1 MPVDQSRQYLRIR
14 DQLAADIAQGVL
26 QVKLPSERELAERFL
41 CTRITLRE
49 ALQQLETEG
58 LVYRENRRGW
68 FVAPPRI
75 RYNPTRT
82 TGFME
87 YVSAQGRQPRTETLH
102 AERRAAGAWLAKRM
116 GLEDSAPV
124 YFLQRRR
131 WVDERPVLIEL
142 IALDLGRRLDEIG
155 LADDLEGC
163 AVRGAEA
170 LADLVRDDGS
180 AFDEQDAHVALVGTG
195 ILSARAVF
203 GEFGSGR
210 HANSLVPAPSR
221 ACVLDRRGHGSVLK
235 NSVFFHQ
242 SLSPIAVGPRRPD
255 RRAPC

>member
-87 YVSAQGRQPRTETLH
+87 YVSAWSRPSTKPPRN
-102 AERRAAGAWLAKRM
+102 RPKP
-116 GLEDSAPV
+116 SPV
-124 YFLQRRR
+124 P
-131 WVDERPVLIEL
+131 WP
-142 IALDLGRRLDEIG
+142 
-155 LADDLEGC
+155 C
-163 AVRGAEA
+163 WTTT
-170 LADLVRDDGS
+170 S
-180 AFDEQDAHVALVGTG
+180 
-195 ILSARAVF
+195 ILR
-203 GEFGSGR
+203 
-210 HANSLVPAPSR
+210 
-221 ACVLDRRGHGSVLK
+221 
-235 NSVFFHQ
+235 
-242 SLSPIAVGPRRPD
+242 
-255 RRAPC
+255 

>member
-87 YVSAQGRQPRTETLH
+87 YVSAQGRQPRTET
-102 AERRAAGAWLAKRM
+102 RAPPRGGGGARGGPPPGAG
-116 GLEDSAPV
+116 GSTP
-124 YFLQRRR
+124 
-131 WVDERPVLIEL
+131 
-142 IALDLGRRLDEIG
+142 
-155 LADDLEGC
+155 
-163 AVRGAEA
+163 RG
-170 LADLVRDDGS
+170 
-180 AFDEQDAHVALVGTG
+180 FIT
-195 ILSARAVF
+195 
-203 GEFGSGR
+203 
-210 HANSLVPAPSR
+210 PAP
-221 ACVLDRRGHGSVLK
+221 GG
-235 NSVFFHQ
+235 
-242 SLSPIAVGPRRPD
+242 G
-255 RRAPC
+255 APAG

>member
-142 IALDLGRRLDEIG
+142 IALDAGWCPGLLDH
-155 LADDLEGC
+155 DLDTSLMSCC
-163 AVRGAEA
+163 ASV
-170 LADLVRDDGS
+170 S
-180 AFDEQDAHVALVGTG
+180 AC
-195 ILSARAVF
+195 S
-203 GEFGSGR
+203 
-210 HANSLVPAPSR
+210 
-221 ACVLDRRGHGSVLK
+221 
-235 NSVFFHQ
+235 
-242 SLSPIAVGPRRPD
+242 
-255 RRAPC
+255 RRAANWRCTRPR

>member
-1 MPVDQSRQYLRIR
+1 MPVDQSRQYLLIR

-142 IALDLGRRLDEIG
+142 IALDAGWCPGLLDHDLDTSLMSLLRERFGLQPTRCQLAMHPTALNAAQAEPLQLAPGSPALYLERLSYAEGQRVVEFDQEFWRPDALEI
-155 LADDLEGC
+155 
-163 AVRGAEA
+163 
-170 LADLVRDDGS
+170 
-180 AFDEQDAHVALVGTG
+180 
-195 ILSARAVF
+195 
-203 GEFGSGR
+203 
-210 HANSLVPAPSR
+210 
-221 ACVLDRRGHGSVLK
+221 VLDAAYPGT
-235 NSVFFHQ
+235 
-242 SLSPIAVGPRRPD
+242 
-255 RRAPC
+255 

>member
-87 YVSAQGRQPRTETLH
+87 YVSAQGRQPRTET
-102 AERRAAGAWLAKRM
+102 
-116 GLEDSAPV
+116 
-124 YFLQRRR
+124 
-131 WVDERPVLIEL
+131 
-142 IALDLGRRLDEIG
+142 
-155 LADDLEGC
+155 
-163 AVRGAEA
+163 RG
-170 LADLVRDDGS
+170 
-180 AFDEQDAHVALVGTG
+180 
-195 ILSARAVF
+195 
-203 GEFGSGR
+203 
-210 HANSLVPAPSR
+210 PPP
-221 ACVLDRRGHGSVLK
+221 RGPPPGG
-235 NSVFFHQ
+235 
-242 SLSPIAVGPRRPD
+242 GPRGGGGGPPPRGLWGP
-255 RRAPC
+255 RGRGGGGAR

>member
-124 YFLQRRR
+124 YFLPTGGPANTFPGSSSAQM
-131 WVDERPVLIEL
+131 VSP
-142 IALDLGRRLDEIG
+142 
-155 LADDLEGC
+155 
-163 AVRGAEA
+163 GAW
-170 LADLVRDDGS
+170 
-180 AFDEQDAHVALVGTG
+180 
-195 ILSARAVF
+195 
-203 GEFGSGR
+203 
-210 HANSLVPAPSR
+210 R
-221 ACVLDRRGHGSVLK
+221 ACGAS
-235 NSVFFHQ
+235 
-242 SLSPIAVGPRRPD
+242 GPTRP
-255 RRAPC
+255 RVRCCPATP

>member
-87 YVSAQGRQPRTETLH
+87 YVSAQGRQPRTETL
-102 AERRAAGAWLAKRM
+102 
-116 GLEDSAPV
+116 AP
-124 YFLQRRR
+124 
-131 WVDERPVLIEL
+131 P
-142 IALDLGRRLDEIG
+142 
-155 LADDLEGC
+155 
-163 AVRGAEA
+163 
-170 LADLVRDDGS
+170 
-180 AFDEQDAHVALVGTG
+180 
-195 ILSARAVF
+195 
-203 GEFGSGR
+203 
-210 HANSLVPAPSR
+210 
-221 ACVLDRRGHGSVLK
+221 
-235 NSVFFHQ
+235 
-242 SLSPIAVGPRRPD
+242 
-255 RRAPC
+255 RRAPPARRGKRVGGRETAPGD

>member
-87 YVSAQGRQPRTETLH
+87 YVSAQGRQPRTETL
-102 AERRAAGAWLAKRM
+102 APPPGAGPRGRGKR
-116 GLEDSAPV
+116 GGGAGSAP
-124 YFLQRRR
+124 
-131 WVDERPVLIEL
+131 
-142 IALDLGRRLDEIG
+142 G
-155 LADDLEGC
+155 
-163 AVRGAEA
+163 
-170 LADLVRDDGS
+170 
-180 AFDEQDAHVALVGTG
+180 
-195 ILSARAVF
+195 VF
-203 GEFGSGR
+203 
-210 HANSLVPAPSR
+210 
-221 ACVLDRRGHGSVLK
+221 
-235 NSVFFHQ
+235 
-242 SLSPIAVGPRRPD
+242 
-255 RRAPC
+255 

>member
-87 YVSAQGRQPRTETLH
+87 YVSAQGRQPRTET
-102 AERRAAGAWLAKRM
+102 RGGPPRGGPPGGGR
-116 GLEDSAPV
+116 GGGGG
-124 YFLQRRR
+124 
-131 WVDERPVLIEL
+131 
-142 IALDLGRRLDEIG
+142 GRRG
-155 LADDLEGC
+155 GG
-163 AVRGAEA
+163 VGSTRPRG
-170 LADLVRDDGS
+170 G
-180 AFDEQDAHVALVGTG
+180 
-195 ILSARAVF
+195 
-203 GEFGSGR
+203 GR
-210 HANSLVPAPSR
+210 P
-221 ACVLDRRGHGSVLK
+221 
-235 NSVFFHQ
+235 
-242 SLSPIAVGPRRPD
+242 
-255 RRAPC
+255 

>member
-87 YVSAQGRQPRTETLH
+87 YVSAQGRQPRTEL
-102 AERRAAGAWLAKRM
+102 
-116 GLEDSAPV
+116 S
-124 YFLQRRR
+124 
-131 WVDERPVLIEL
+131 LIH
-142 IALDLGRRLDEIG
+142 I
-155 LADDLEGC
+155 
-163 AVRGAEA
+163 
-170 LADLVRDDGS
+170 
-180 AFDEQDAHVALVGTG
+180 
-195 ILSARAVF
+195 
-203 GEFGSGR
+203 
-210 HANSLVPAPSR
+210 
-221 ACVLDRRGHGSVLK
+221 
-235 NSVFFHQ
+235 
-242 SLSPIAVGPRRPD
+242 
-255 RRAPC
+255 

>member
-87 YVSAQGRQPRTETLH
+87 YVSAQGRQPRTETRAPPPGGARGGGGPRGGGGGPAPGVFL
-102 AERRAAGAWLAKRM
+102 APRRG
-116 GLEDSAPV
+116 G
-124 YFLQRRR
+124 
-131 WVDERPVLIEL
+131 
-142 IALDLGRRLDEIG
+142 G
-155 LADDLEGC
+155 
-163 AVRGAEA
+163 
-170 LADLVRDDGS
+170 
-180 AFDEQDAHVALVGTG
+180 
-195 ILSARAVF
+195 ARA
-203 GEFGSGR
+203 G
-210 HANSLVPAPSR
+210 
-221 ACVLDRRGHGSVLK
+221 
-235 NSVFFHQ
+235 
-242 SLSPIAVGPRRPD
+242 
-255 RRAPC
+255 

>member
-102 AERRAAGAWLAKRM
+102 AE
-116 GLEDSAPV
+116 PV
-124 YFLQRRR
+124 SYTHLTL
-131 WVDERPVLIEL
+131 P
-142 IALDLGRRLDEIG
+142 
-155 LADDLEGC
+155 
-163 AVRGAEA
+163 
-170 LADLVRDDGS
+170 
-180 AFDEQDAHVALVGTG
+180 T
-195 ILSARAVF
+195 
-203 GEFGSGR
+203 
-210 HANSLVPAPSR
+210 NS
-221 ACVLDRRGHGSVLK
+221 
-235 NSVFFHQ
+235 
-242 SLSPIAVGPRRPD
+242 
-255 RRAPC
+255 

>member
-142 IALDLGRRLDEIG
+142 IALDAGWCPGLLDHDLDTSLMSLLRERFGLQPTRCQLAMHPTALNAAQAEPLQLAPGSSALYLERLSYAEGQRVVEFDQEFWRPDALEI
-155 LADDLEGC
+155 
-163 AVRGAEA
+163 
-170 LADLVRDDGS
+170 
-180 AFDEQDAHVALVGTG
+180 
-195 ILSARAVF
+195 
-203 GEFGSGR
+203 
-210 HANSLVPAPSR
+210 
-221 ACVLDRRGHGSVLK
+221 VLDAAYPG
-235 NSVFFHQ
+235 
-242 SLSPIAVGPRRPD
+242 A
-255 RRAPC
+255 